1 MVVHD
6 DADRSQIEI
15 VPGVHFTTD
24 REDLEALLRDDGEH
38 VTKYFVGYAG
48 WSSEQ
53 LEGEI
58 EIGSWLQAPAD
69 AKQVFEPGPRQWQK
83 WVTIITGEMRV
94 LPDKLPDDPN
104 LN

>member
-1 MVVHD
+1 MTIHD

-24 REDLEALLRDDGEH
+24 REDVEALLREDDEH
-38 VTKYFVGYAG
+38 AKRFLVGYAG

-69 AKQVFEPGPRQWQK
+69 AKQIFDPGVRQWQK
-83 WVTIITGEMRV
+83 WVTIITGELKV
-94 LPDKLPDDPN
+94 SPDKLPDDPS